1 MKKIFL
7 VEFFNKFLILCLLF
21 VLSQSL
27 QADSL
32 KIQRWQ
38 TAKGVRVI
46 FYQAMEV
53 PMLDINIA
61 FVAGSAYDGKQFG
74 KSALTT
80 QLINQGNGSLDAT
93 KIAEKLAD
101 IGAQYSS
108 EASRDRV
115 ILSLKTLTKPAG
127 HLQQA
132 IDTFTLIINKPDF
145 PEEAFNRE
153 KNQQL
158 QLITQSQESPEDIA
172 NQILFKKLY
181 QAHPYGHPINGT
193 KETVSALERRD
204 IQDFYKNYFVSAN
217 AVVVMVG
224 AIEQEKAHQ
233 IADQLT
239 ADLPLGQPAPAIPKA
254 APLTAS
260 EKIALNFPA
269 TQTVLRI
276 GQIGIDYNSP
286 DYFAL
291 TVGNYILGGGALVSR
306 LANEVRE
313 KRGLTY
319 EISSQLAAMPGNG
332 PFIISFSTENK
343 EAANAL
349 KITQD
354 TLTNFVNEG
363 PSEKELAA
371 AKQFLMGSFPLSL
384 ASNTGIANMLLR
396 IALNNLANDYLDTYV
411 TKIHAVTTAEITR
424 AFQKLIHPDKMVVVT
439 VGGT

>member
-1 MKKIFL
+1 MKKILL
-7 VEFFNKFLILCLLF
+7 VELLITSLLF
-21 VLSQSL
+21 ALSQAL

-32 KIQRWQ
+32 KIQQWK
-38 TAKGVRVI
+38 TAKGVRVV

-61 FVAGSAYDGKQFG
+61 FVAGSASDGKQFG

-80 QLINQGNGSLDAT
+80 QLINQGNSGLDAT

-108 EASRDRV
+108 ETSRDRV
-115 ILSLKTLTKPAG
+115 ILSLKTLTQPAN

-132 IDTFTLIINKPDF
+132 IETFSLIINKPDF
-145 PEEAFNRE
+145 PQEAFNRE

-158 QLITQSQESPEDIA
+158 QLITQSQESSEDIA

-181 QAHPYGHPINGT
+181 QNHPYGHPINGT

-204 IQDFYKNYFVSAN
+204 LQDFYKNYFVGAN

-224 AIEQEKAHQ
+224 AINPEKAHQ
-233 IADQLT
+233 VAEQLT
-239 ADLPLGQPAPAIPKA
+239 ADLPFGHPAPAIPKA
-254 APLTAS
+254 APLTTS
-260 EKIALNFPA
+260 EKIVVRFPA

-276 GQIGIDYNSP
+276 GQIGIEYHSP

-291 TVGNYILGGGALVSR
+291 TVGNYILGGGALISR

-319 EISSQLAAMPGNG
+319 GISSQLGVMPGNG

-354 TLTNFVNEG
+354 TLTQFVNEG

-396 IALNNLANDYLDTYV
+396 IALYHLPNDYLDTYV
-411 TKIHAVTTAEITR
+411 TKIQAVTTAEVR
-424 AFQKLIHPDKMVVVT
+424 KAFQKLIHPDKMVVVA
-439 VGGT
+439 VGGM